1 MKIQIK
7 ETLIK
12 YAVITL
18 GSAMLGFGL
27 SCFMAP
33 NNIISGGVSGIAT
46 VVNHFTGFPLG
57 VFALLLNIPIFIWG
71 LIKLGKSLGLATLYG
86 TVTLSVFID
95 LFAFIGPVTDD
106 ILLATLFGGLICGVG
121 HGIGLYVGATTGGVD
136 IVAKIVQLWFRH
148 IQLGRILLFVD
159 LVVITSAMLI
169 YKDFN
174 IGLYSIVCLWLTSV
188 SIDRILEGFNFG
200 KLIFVVSDYSIEIA
214 EKINLDMERGA
225 TFLHGYGSYTGN
237 QKNIIMCTIKKR
249 EIPVIKDIIMSYDKN
264 AFVLIT
270 DVREV
275 LGEGFLKHE

>member
-1 MKIQIK
+1 MNIQIK
-7 ETLIK
+7 ETAKK
-12 YAVITL
+12 YSIITL
-18 GSAMLGFGL
+18 GSAMLGFGI

-57 VFALLLNIPIFIWG
+57 VFALLLNIPIFVWG
-71 LIKLGKSLGLATLYG
+71 IIKLGKSLGAATLYG

-95 LFAFIGPVTDD
+95 LFAVVGPVTDD

-148 IQLGRILLFVD
+148 MQLGKLLLFIDV
-159 LVVITSAMLI
+159 VVITFAMLI
-169 YKDFN
+169 YRNFN
-174 IGLYSIVCLWLTSV
+174 IGLYSIVCLWLTTV
-188 SIDRILEGFNFG
+188 SIDTILEGFNFG
-200 KLIFVVSDYSIEIA
+200 KLIFVISDYSDEIA
-214 EKINLDMERGA
+214 KVINNNMERGA

-237 QKNIIMCTIKKR
+237 PKNIIMCTIKKR
-249 EIPVIKDIIMSYDKN
+249 EIPVVKDIIKSYDKN

>member
-1 MKIQIK
+1 MKTQLNK
-7 ETLIK
+7 VVKK
-12 YAVITL
+12 YVIITL
-18 GSAMLGFGL
+18 GSAMLGFGI

-57 VFALLLNIPIFIWG
+57 AFALLLNVPIFIWG
-71 LIKLGKSLGLATLYG
+71 ILKLGKSLGVATLFG

-95 LFAFIGPVTDD
+95 VFAFVGPVTDD

-136 IVAKIVQLWFRH
+136 IVAKIVQLGLRH
-148 IQLGRILLFVD
+148 IQLGKILLFVD
-159 LVVITSAMLI
+159 LVIIAIAMI
-169 YKDFN
+169 VYKNFN
-174 IGLYSIVCLWLTSV
+174 IGLYSIVCLWLTTV

-200 KLIFVVSDYSIEIA
+200 KLIFIISDYSVEIA
-214 EKINLDMERGA
+214 EAVNNKMVRGA

-237 QKNIIMCTIKKR
+237 PKNIIMCTIKKR
-249 EIPVIKDIIMSYDKN
+249 EIPIIKDIIKTYDKN